1 MTDCVPS
8 PVKPAG
14 LVREQLCS
22 LDAGCTEYGRY
33 LALGATLHWVQAC
46 AGVCVPYFVT
56 CGIVVVLGS
65 SLCEV
70 MLRSLLFTRIG
81 LRLLQPPLPVAK

>member
-1 MTDCVPS
+1 MRGVQSMAACARGYT
-8 PVKPAG
+8 
-14 LVREQLCS
+14 
-22 LDAGCTEYGRY
+22 
-33 LALGATLHWVQAC
+33 TLHWIQAC

-65 SLCEV
+65 SLCEEV
-70 MLRSLLFTRIG
+70 LRSLLFTRIG